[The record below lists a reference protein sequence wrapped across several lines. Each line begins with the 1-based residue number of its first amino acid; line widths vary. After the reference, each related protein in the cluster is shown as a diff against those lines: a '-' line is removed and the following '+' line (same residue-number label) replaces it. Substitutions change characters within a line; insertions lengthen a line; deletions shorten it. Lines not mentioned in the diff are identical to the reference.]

1 MGFSPMIMMGTL
13 MSARPSDGYH
23 VGALLMARTPLAR
36 ALRAITD
43 QIQTEA
49 AETSPGPSR
58 RSVLAGGAA
67 LVAGAGLP
75 LGVAAATPAAA
86 APAGGGTPRIVVVG
100 AGLAGLTTAYR
111 LRNAGYASTVVEA
124 ADRVGGRCW
133 SIRDYFA
140 EGQVAEH
147 GGELIDQSHAAVR
160 QLAQELG
167 LKLDNLLAAE
177 QKGTEP
183 IYWFDGAPYTYAQA
197 TADIKL
203 IWQQL
208 HNDVSAA
215 SYPTLYNSYTPR
227 GLELDRMSIT
237 DYIARYVTPK
247 SSRLGQLLDV
257 AYNIE
262 YGGECSVQSSL
273 NMLYLLAY
281 SGQGQLRIFGPS
293 NEKYHVVGGNDQIP
307 TRLESLLTPQIKL
320 GTRLV
325 ALADNQDGTWTVTTK
340 TGSRTSSQVAD
351 RVVLTLPFSLLRQV
365 DLTRAGFTGPK
376 ALAINELPMG
386 TNSKLQLQFTD
397 RHWRSLGGNGDS
409 YSDTGYQSTW
419 EVTRAQPGKSG
430 ILVDYTGG
438 TIGGSYG
445 NQPAA
450 TYAATFLTQIEPLFP
465 GITKK
470 WNGRA
475 TLDFWKTYPWTLGSY
490 SYWKVGQYTRFSGAE
505 KEAVGSCHFAGEHT
519 SQDFQGYLNG
529 AVESGNRAASEVLA
543 ALK

>member
-1 MGFSPMIMMGTL
+1 
-13 MSARPSDGYH
+13 
-23 VGALLMARTPLAR
+23 
-36 ALRAITD
+36 
-43 QIQTEA
+43 
-49 AETSPGPSR
+49 
-58 RSVLAGGAA
+58 
-67 LVAGAGLP
+67 
-75 LGVAAATPAAA
+75 
-86 APAGGGTPRIVVVG
+86 
-100 AGLAGLTTAYR
+100 
-111 LRNAGYASTVVEA
+111 
-124 ADRVGGRCW
+124 
-133 SIRDYFA
+133 
-140 EGQVAEH
+140 
-147 GGELIDQSHAAVR
+147 
-160 QLAQELG
+160 
-167 LKLDNLLAAE
+167 
-177 QKGTEP
+177 
-183 IYWFDGAPYTYAQA
+183 
-197 TADIKL
+197 
-203 IWQQL
+203 
-208 HNDVSAA
+208 
-215 SYPTLYNSYTPR
+215 
-227 GLELDRMSIT
+227 
-237 DYIARYVTPK
+237 
-247 SSRLGQLLDV
+247 V
-257 AYNIE
+257 AYTSE
-262 YGGECSVQSSL
+262 YGGESSVQSSL

-307 TRLESLLTPQIKL
+307 ARLETLLTPQIKL
-320 GTRLV
+320 GTQLV
-325 ALADNQDGTWTVTTK
+325 ALADNRDGTWTVTTK
-340 TGSRTSSQVAD
+340 TGGRTSSQVAD
-351 RVVLTLPFSLLRQV
+351 RVVLTLPFSLLRTV
-365 DLTRAGFTGPK
+365 DLTRAGFSGPK

-445 NQPAA
+445 NQSASS
-450 TYAATFLTQIEPLFP
+450 YAATFLKQIEPLFP

-470 WNGRA
+470 WNGRV